1 MRHSIISFKKLHYS
15 DLLYDKVLESLL
27 FSKVRARNIAYNSI
41 WRFTGFFNLKR
52 RNSRLEL
59 NIHSKKKKKKKT

>member
-1 MRHSIISFKKLHYS
+1 M
-15 DLLYDKVLESLL
+15 LESLL

-41 WRFTGFFNLKR
+41 WRLTGFFNLKR

-59 NIHSKKKKKKKT
+59 NIHSKKKKKKKNLIRFSLDSQPTSTPF